1 MTHTINLTTETP
13 VIHVKAYGGIK
24 ISGSDQSEVQCRID
38 APQLATLVEENGHV
52 YITANASCDL
62 TIPVSSSIELERGM
76 GSVSINN
83 VNGKI
88 NIEKVLGNLVLS
100 DVGPTRIEK
109 VGGNFSIRNVDG
121 DVSIEKVGATVVVEN
136 VGSFH
141 CEKAGGSCYVKD
153 VRGDFQ
159 LLKIGG
165 KFLGQR
171 ISGKTQV
178 EKVGGSFNA
187 GHLNLTDDLKA
198 GGSIH
203 LSGFEF
209 DDQINMKAGGSI
221 DLELGDELK
230 DGVFDLKSGAFEIRI
245 KLGDDDLKIHDGIY
259 TYNLGEGGPNLSG
272 AAGGAISLRHISEP
286 EVDLVGDLSK
296 HFTHEESVFSELI
309 QEQVE
314 SATRLAEAKIRA
326 AELRLEQIRDQ
337 VDKHRGFNID
347 IDPDIHIQ
355 TSPQSPPVPPV
366 NRPVGKKGA
375 SDEERLMILKMLE
388 DKLITVDEAETLF
401 KALDD

>member
-1 MTHTINLTTETP
+1 
-13 VIHVKAYGGIK
+13 
-24 ISGSDQSEVQCRID
+24 
-38 APQLATLVEENGHV
+38 
-52 YITANASCDL
+52 
-62 TIPVSSSIELERGM
+62 
-76 GSVSINN
+76 
-83 VNGKI
+83 
-88 NIEKVLGNLVLS
+88 
-100 DVGPTRIEK
+100 
-109 VGGNFSIRNVDG
+109 
-121 DVSIEKVGATVVVEN
+121 
-136 VGSFH
+136 
-141 CEKAGGSCYVKD
+141 
-153 VRGDFQ
+153 
-159 LLKIGG
+159 
-165 KFLGQR
+165 
-171 ISGKTQV
+171 
-178 EKVGGSFNA
+178 
-187 GHLNLTDDLKA
+187 
-198 GGSIH
+198 

-347 IDPDIHIQ
+347 IDPDIHIP